1 MTTIERS
8 ALVPYSVEQMF
19 HLVDDIE
26 SYPQFMQGCQEARV
40 LERSENE
47 VVGELTLGKAGIR
60 QSFSTRNRLDPPR
73 RMEMSL
79 VEGPFTN
86 FSAVWTF
93 DPLADQACRVTLR
106 MQFSFSGGLMGLA
119 LNRLFNH
126 SANALVDDIVARAG
140 RLYGKGGE

>member
-8 ALVPYSVEQMF
+8 ALVPYSAEQMF
-19 HLVDDIE
+19 RLVNDIE
-26 SYPQFMQGCQEARV
+26 SYPAFMHGCQDARV
-40 LERSENE
+40 VERYEDE

-60 QSFSTRNRLDPPR
+60 QSFTTRNRLEPPH

-79 VEGPFTN
+79 VEGPFSD
-86 FSAVWTF
+86 FSAIWTF
-93 DPLADQACRVTLR
+93 QPLTEEACKVTLR

-126 SANALVDDIVARAG
+126 SANALVDDIVKRAG
-140 RLYGKGGE
+140 QLYGSG